1 VLLVIWIIIPTY
13 VEHTSNLY
21 GTPFQLIWNILPT
34 YMEHHSNLY
43 GTPFQHSFSWAKEL
57 LVRYN
62 QQAAGCR
69 VHMCHTPRL

>member
-1 VLLVIWIIIPTY
+1 VLLVIWNII
-13 VEHTSNLY
+13 
-21 GTPFQLIWNILPT
+21 PT

-62 QQAAGCR
+62 QQAVGR
-69 VHMCHTPRL
+69 HVHT